1 MDASRGFFCLR
12 GGLPTSSSSGATAGK
27 GLATPV
33 RSFVSANSRQTTIFP
48 RIAIVSKQQPS
59 LSLVIRFSRSRIAR
73 GRGVG
78 CAYDGS
84 LMLFFP
90 PKTPSSIEPPTSPPL
105 QLRCG
110 KPPFW
115 ALPRPRYRLPT
126 SHRRDIRR
134 MGFWRSQNFERFG
147 PSKCETLGQKQFRGN
162 KVFLPKAFCV
172 FAEREFFPP
181 HRTRCRLGYC
191 LIVNLSSDKR
201 HFWTLFPKITSFWSV
216 MFSSLYLLISFS
228 FASPA
233 IPKIYK
239 KNLFYNCS
247 LCENL
252 ISCCFSLFHFR
263 KQNVVTFCPRRNTFC
278 RGL

>member
-110 KPPFW
+110 KPQSAASILSP
-115 ALPRPRYRLPT
+115 AAPKV
-126 SHRRDIRR
+126 S
-134 MGFWRSQNFERFG
+134 
-147 PSKCETLGQKQFRGN
+147 PS
-162 KVFLPKAFCV
+162 
-172 FAEREFFPP
+172 
-181 HRTRCRLGYC
+181 
-191 LIVNLSSDKR
+191 NLSSSR
-201 HFWTLFPKITSFWSV
+201 HSEDGILTLSK
-216 MFSSLYLLISFS
+216 L
-228 FASPA
+228 
-233 IPKIYK
+233 
-239 KNLFYNCS
+239 
-247 LCENL
+247 
-252 ISCCFSLFHFR
+252 
-263 KQNVVTFCPRRNTFC
+263 
-278 RGL
+278 